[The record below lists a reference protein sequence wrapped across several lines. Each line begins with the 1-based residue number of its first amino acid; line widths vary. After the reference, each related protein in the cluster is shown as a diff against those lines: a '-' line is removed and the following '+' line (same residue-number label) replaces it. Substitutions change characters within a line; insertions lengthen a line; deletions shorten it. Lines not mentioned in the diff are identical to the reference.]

1 MKQKYIKN
9 VVTLKLNSDKCIG
22 CGICSTVCPHNVLAI
37 ENKKAVIKNKDN
49 CIECGACMN
58 NCTPKAITV
67 TQGVG

>member
-9 VVTLKLNSDKCIG
+9 VVTLKFDVEKCIG

-37 ENKKAVIKNKDN
+37 ENRKAVIINKDN

-58 NCTPKAITV
+58 NCAPKAITV